1 MGDLIR
7 RGDLGVVALLLG
19 DVALLLGDVALLMLP
34 MGLPRVGDSGRLRMG
49 ESGLPPLR
57 TGESGRLP
65 RTGERGLF
73 RLVGEDSDE
82 YTVIVPCAV
91 LLGDDDF
98 IDLLLEECADLGG
111 GVCILLGDLG
121 RGVVRV
127 PPREEGGA
135 GDLDRVRAGVRA
147 AIAGDWTRFCCCCC
161 GRRLR
166 WTDGVGDTTSDAL
179 ELLPFLEAAVDA
191 VNFFS
196 NGSC

>member
-7 RGDLGVVALLLG
+7 RGDLGV
-19 DVALLLGDVALLMLP
+19 VALLLGDVALLMLP

-73 RLVGEDSDE
+73 LLVGVS
-82 YTVIVPCAV
+82 VIVPCAV

>member
-34 MGLPRVGDSGRLRMG
+34 MGLPRVGDKGLLRMG

-57 TGESGRLP
+57 TGESGLLP

-82 YTVIVPCAV
+82 YAVIVPCAV

-98 IDLLLEECADLGG
+98 IDLLLEECADRGG

-121 RGVVRV
+121 RGAVRAEAE
-127 PPREEGGA
+127 PPREDGGA
-135 GDLDRVRAGVRA
+135 GDLDSARA
-147 AIAGDWTRFCCCCC
+147 AIVGDWTRFCCCCC
-161 GRRLR
+161 GRRLG

-179 ELLPFLEAAVDA
+179 ELLPFPEAAVDA
-191 VNFFS
+191 VNFFR

>member
-7 RGDLGVVALLLG
+7 RGDLGV
-19 DVALLLGDVALLMLP
+19 VALLLGDVALLMLP
-34 MGLPRVGDSGRLRMG
+34 MGLPRVGDSGLLRMG

-57 TGESGRLP
+57 TGESGLP
-65 RTGERGLF
+65 PLRTGERGLF

-82 YTVIVPCAV
+82 YTVMVPCAV

-98 IDLLLEECADLGG
+98 IDLLLGECADLGG

-121 RGVVRV
+121 RGVVRAEAE
-127 PPREEGGA
+127 PPREDGGA
-135 GDLDRVRAGVRA
+135 GDLDSARA
-147 AIAGDWTRFCCCCC
+147 AIVGDWTRFCCCCC
-161 GRRLR
+161 GRRLG

-179 ELLPFLEAAVDA
+179 ELLPFLEAAVDV
-191 VNFFS
+191 VNFFR